1 MPLYNVARNLQRQA
15 TNDSRFGGIECKCEN
30 LLDFANDL
38 ALLGRSYHS
47 KKLMASNPKVCAEK
61 VGLRISGTKTKIQK
75 FGCLTE

>member
-1 MPLYNVARNLQRQA
+1 MPVYNVARNLQRQA

-47 KKLMASNPKVCAEK
+47 K
-61 VGLRISGTKTKIQK
+61 
-75 FGCLTE
+75 